1 MRTVSLA
8 DIELAVEERGSGPVL
23 LFVHGFPLDHT
34 MWRWQIDDFSAR
46 YRVLAPDLRGF
57 GKSAL
62 GDEKMVTMRRYAD
75 DLAAMLDRLG
85 VHEKIVFIGLSMG
98 GYIAWQFWQKYAGR
112 LAGLVL
118 CDTRAVADAPSA
130 KVGRAELAAR
140 VRTEGPQAA
149 ADAMLPKLFS
159 PQTPS
164 PLARPELVEGTGEGR
179 GEGEAHKQS
188 AAPCSSTS
196 PVADTRAAILRNS
209 LLGIAA
215 ALAGMAERP
224 DVTEVL
230 GGIAVPTLAIVGE
243 HDAISTPAEMRDIAD
258 CIPGAQFAVIPH
270 AGHMSPLENPQ
281 AFNAALTGFLASIG
295 Y

>member
-8 DIELAVEERGSGPVL
+8 DIEMAVEDRGSGPVL

-34 MWRWQIDDFSAR
+34 MWRWQVDEFSAR

-57 GKSAL
+57 GKSQL

-85 VHEKIVFIGLSMG
+85 IREKIVFIGLSMG
-98 GYIAWQFWQKYAGR
+98 GYVAWQCWQKYADR

-118 CDTRAVADAPSA
+118 CDTRAVADAPPA

-140 VRTEGPQAA
+140 VKTEGAQAA

-159 PQTPS
+159 AQTPS
-164 PLARPELVEGTGEGR
+164 PLKGEGR
-179 GEGEAHKQS
+179 GEGDVDNEVTG
-188 AAPCSSTS
+188 AATA
-196 PVADTRAAILRNS
+196 VTETRAAILRNS

-215 ALAGMAERP
+215 ALAGMAQRP
-224 DVTEVL
+224 DVTEML
-230 GGIAVPTLAIVGE
+230 GGISVPTLVIVGE
-243 HDAISTPAEMRDIAD
+243 HDAISTPEEMRTIAD
-258 CIPGAQFAVIPH
+258 RIPGAQFAVIPT
-270 AGHMSPLENPQ
+270 AGHMSPLENPR